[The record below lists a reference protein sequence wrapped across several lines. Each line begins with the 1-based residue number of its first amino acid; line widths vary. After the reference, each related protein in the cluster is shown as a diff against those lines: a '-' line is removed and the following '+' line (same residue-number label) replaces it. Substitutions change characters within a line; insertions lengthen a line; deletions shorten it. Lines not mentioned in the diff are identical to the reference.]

1 MAGLLMLACLS
12 TEWSVLDAES
22 LSVPTEGD
30 SSSGHC
36 RQTRRHLCVIV
47 GDMGTNMM
55 AGIIVVVLLY
65 SWSLVLVMEF
75 NCSMNGSLMPDALMH
90 FFVFDVLESQSCLF
104 LLL

>member
-1 MAGLLMLACLS
+1 VIHSGVAGLLAPACLS

-47 GDMGTNMM
+47 GDMGTHMNMM
-55 AGIIVVVLLY
+55 AGIIVVVLLHRQ
-65 SWSLVLVMEF
+65 SMVLVMEF
-75 NCSMNGSLMPDALMH
+75 NW
-90 FFVFDVLESQSCLF
+90 
-104 LLL
+104 